1 MYLCTAT
8 YFSRNQD
15 TRSNFLKI
23 ITLVKRLKLCLEEVF
38 VVIPALNEQNR
49 ILSVLQKLKELG
61 FPNIVV
67 VDDGSTDLT
76 SEQVVSEGNVYL
88 LQHIINLGPGA
99 STMTGIEFALLKDA
113 SYIATIDADHQ
124 SDPED
129 LIVLLKEIRRQKADL
144 LIGSRFLKKNSIPL
158 IRVFYNFI
166 GNIVS
171 YFKTGIFLSDSQSGL
186 KVMTRSFAEKLYI
199 DYNGFEF
206 CIDIIKKAR
215 LNRIKVA
222 EAPINVRYTPDT
234 MSKGQNFGSG
244 MMMLGRLLNPFRS

>member
-1 MYLCTAT
+1 M
-8 YFSRNQD
+8 
-15 TRSNFLKI
+15 
-23 ITLVKRLKLCLEEVF
+23 KRLNLCLEEVF

-49 ILSVLQKLKELG
+49 ILTVIDKLKKIG
-61 FPNIVV
+61 FSNIVV

-76 SEQVVSEGNVYL
+76 ADQVSADQSIYL
-88 LQHIINLGPGA
+88 LKHIVNLGPGA

-113 SYIATIDADHQ
+113 KYIATIDADHQ

-129 LIVLLKEIRRQKADL
+129 LLVLLSEIEKKKVDL
-144 LIGSRFLKKNSIPL
+144 LIGSRFLKKNAIPL

-186 KVMTRSFAEKLYI
+186 KVMKRNFAEKLYI

-222 EAPINVRYTPDT
+222 EAPINVRYTAET
-234 MSKGQNFGSG
+234 MSKGQNFGNG